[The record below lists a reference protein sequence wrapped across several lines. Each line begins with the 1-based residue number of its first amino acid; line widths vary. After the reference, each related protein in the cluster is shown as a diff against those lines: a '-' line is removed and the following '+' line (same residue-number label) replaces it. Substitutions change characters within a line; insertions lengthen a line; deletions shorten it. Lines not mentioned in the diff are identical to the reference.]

1 MYKLVLA
8 LLLTLSASQTL
19 CAQKIFSEGVIKYDV
34 YLNGNTTPEGVYIVT
49 VKNNLSRRELAMNSG
64 YNNILIYNHK
74 TGTTVSL
81 NVDQENK
88 YALSMTATEVQ
99 EKNKRFEK
107 AVFTPSEQKK
117 KLAGYACNASKVRY
131 PNGEEA
137 TFYYT
142 GDLIPPNESFNTM
155 FPGLQGIPL
164 EYEVKSS
171 ANTTIR
177 FAATALETK
186 SIDLITFD
194 IPKDYKI
201 VTKQELEKIK

>member
-1 MYKLVLA
+1 MYKLVIFF
-8 LLLTLSASQTL
+8 LLTALIRHPLS
-19 CAQKIFSEGVIKYDV
+19 AQKIFSEGVVKYDV
-34 YLNGNTTPEGVYIVT
+34 YVNNVPEAGGLYIVT
-49 VKNNLSRRELAMNSG
+49 VKNNFTRRELAMNNG
-64 YNNILIYNHK
+64 YNNILISNHK

-81 NVDQENK
+81 NADQENK
-88 YALSMTATEVQ
+88 YALTMTAAEVQ

-107 AVFTPSEQKK
+107 ALFTPSGQKK
-117 KLAGYACNASKVRY
+117 KLAGYASSASTVRY
-131 PNGEEA
+131 GNGEEA

-142 GDLIPPNESFNTM
+142 GDLLPPNESFNTM

-171 ANTTIR
+171 GNTTIK
-177 FAATALETK
+177 FVATALETK
-186 SIDLITFD
+186 SVDLKVFD

>member
-1 MYKLVLA
+1 M
-8 LLLTLSASQTL
+8 
-19 CAQKIFSEGVIKYDV
+19 
-34 YLNGNTTPEGVYIVT
+34 YIVT

-81 NVDQENK
+81 NADQENK
-88 YALSMTATEVQ
+88 YALTMTATEVQ

-117 KLAGYACNASKVRY
+117 KLAGYACAASKVRY
-131 PNGEEA
+131 SNGEEA

-155 FPGLQGIPL
+155 LPGLQGIPL

-171 ANTTIR
+171 AKTTIR
-177 FAATALETK
+177 FEATALETK
-186 SIDLITFD
+186 SIDLINFD